1 MKQANTILI
10 ACIVLFAGAI
20 IAAGYR
26 NGATVSTPQSDDIQ
40 PVPISRAL
48 FCNRDSVMHYYEQG
62 LRFNDPKGL
71 FVIGVAAHLRADGML
86 PEEIY
91 APSLAEGDSC
101 LLLSAQLGYPDAL
114 QAIRCLSAHGCW
126 SLSLPE
132 K

>member
-1 MKQANTILI
+1 MKQTNTILI
-10 ACIVLFAGAI
+10 ASIVLFAGATI
-20 IAAGYR
+20 GAGYR
-26 NGATVSTPQSDDIQ
+26 NGVAVSALQNDDIQ

-91 APSLAEGDSC
+91 APSVTAGDSC
-101 LLLSAQLGYPDAL
+101 LLLSAQLGYTDAL
-114 QAIRCLSAHGCW
+114 QAIRCLSAHGRW
-126 SLSLPE
+126 NNNTEP
-132 K
+132 